1 MKDLQMLNEL
11 LTLIRLKKSI
21 HMRKQNNLFKALIA
35 IFFMAVFVSTAAG
48 QEKET
53 RTIGDF
59 TRISVGSGID
69 LYITQGDNIELVVEA
84 TKDRLHKIITE
95 VKDNQL
101 KIYTKDKYN
110 WGWDKAPKVYLTF
123 KQLERL
129 TAGGGADVYGKTI
142 IKAEKLQVTTS
153 GGADAYLHVQT
164 EKLKLITSGGSDIKI
179 KGETQTL
186 YAEASGGSDINA
198 KELKAQSVKVSTSGG
213 ADASVW
219 AEKEITASA
228 SGGSDIDFYGNPEVK
243 NLNESGAGDISQK

>member
-1 MKDLQMLNEL
+1 
-11 LTLIRLKKSI
+11 
-21 HMRKQNNLFKALIA
+21 MRKQNTLFKGLLA
-35 IFFMAVFVSTAAG
+35 IFLLATIVTTTVG

-69 LYITQGDNIELVVEA
+69 LYITQGDHIDLVVEA
-84 TKDRLHKIITE
+84 SKDRLHKIITE

-101 KIYTKDKYN
+101 KIYTKNKYE

-129 TAGGGADVYGKTI
+129 TAGGGADVYSKTI
-142 IKAEKLQVTTS
+142 IKAEKLEVSTS

-164 EKLKLITSGGSDIKI
+164 DKLKLSTSGGSDIKI

-198 KELKAQSVKVSTSGG
+198 QELKAQSVKVSTSGG
-213 ADASVW
+213 ADATVW
-219 AEKEITASA
+219 AEKELTASA
-228 SGGSDIDFYGNPEVK
+228 SGGSDIDYYGNPEVK